1 MKQFGLSRK
10 ERIKSKKEFDLVY
23 SAGEHLIS
31 PSQKL
36 KALFLINRNPDTAG
50 VKTAF
55 AVSKK
60 AGNAV
65 WRNRV
70 KRLLREAFRLN
81 KTGIVEDCYSRSIGL
96 LIVFSLYSINQR
108 NFKKIYLNNI
118 LNDVVG
124 LIDRIRENL

>member
-1 MKQFGLSRK
+1 MKQYDLSKK

-36 KALFLINRNPDTAG
+36 KALFVIDRNPDTAG
-50 VKTAF
+50 VKTAY

-81 KTGIVEDCYSRSIGL
+81 KAKIVEDCFAKSIGL
-96 LIVFSLYSINQR
+96 LIVFSPYSINQR
-108 NFKKIYLNNI
+108 NSKKIYLNNI

-124 LIDRIRENL
+124 LIDRIRTKL

>member
-1 MKQFGLSRK
+1 MRQFALSRK

-36 KALFLINRNPDTAG
+36 KALYIIDRNPDAAG
-50 VKTAF
+50 IKTAY

-70 KRLLREAFRLN
+70 KRLLRESYRLN
-81 KTGIVEDCYSRSIGL
+81 KKEITEDCLAKTIGL
-96 LIVFSLYSINQR
+96 LVVFSPFSINQKR
-108 NFKKIYLNNI
+108 SKKIF
-118 LNDVVG
+118 LNDVMNDVVV
-124 LIDRIRENL
+124 LLNRIRTKL